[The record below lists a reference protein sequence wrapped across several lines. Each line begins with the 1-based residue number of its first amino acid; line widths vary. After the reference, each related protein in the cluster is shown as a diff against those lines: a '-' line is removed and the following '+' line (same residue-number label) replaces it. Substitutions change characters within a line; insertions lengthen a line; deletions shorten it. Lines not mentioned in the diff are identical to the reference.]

1 MSTEL
6 NTSDPE
12 IATAHFTAPYGPLLE
27 ALTLAQ
33 HGTTIALS
41 PAQECVLIEAD
52 TEGLTLRTHDWE
64 TAVSVEVPAA
74 TVTRTG
80 ASLLPLVQLKRALAA
95 MVAGETKATAAR
107 TTITLA
113 GDLLI
118 TDHLIVPVDPHPV
131 GEFTPAP
138 MPAPVAATVDAADL
152 YRQLQRVIPAACT
165 DDSLRTLTGVQM
177 TLTARTLTLTGT
189 DRYRVAVADVPAT
202 PDPDHPRTTTADPL
216 TALPPARVMTRL
228 SKHLK
233 TLTGP
238 VGIAYGTPGLTLTTD
253 TATIT
258 VRDLEGALPDLTKL
272 FPNADTVGSTLALD
286 RATTQRA
293 VKKCRA
299 MITAKGGTWH
309 TPVTLRWDDDGCLTL
324 APRIGEPDEIA
335 RIKGM
340 AIPTTT
346 LAGTTPTAREI
357 HVKPAYLADALDA
370 LAGADTITLHLRDQ
384 EEPRAAER
392 PLLLTAG
399 PRPSDREFAYLLMP
413 VRVS

>member
-1 MSTEL
+1 MSGI
-6 NTSDPE
+6 SE
-12 IATAHFTAPYGPLLE
+12 IAHAHFTAPYGPLLE

-33 HGTTIALS
+33 YGTTTALS
-41 PAQECVLIEAD
+41 PAQECVLVEAD
-52 TEGLTLRTHDWE
+52 TEGLTLRTYDWE

-95 MVAGETKATAAR
+95 MVAGETKAAAAR

-118 TDHLIVPVDPHPV
+118 TDHLTVPLDPHPV
-131 GEFTPAP
+131 GEYTPAP
-138 MPAPVAATVDAADL
+138 MPAPIAATVDAADL
-152 YRQLQRVIPAACT
+152 HRQLQRVIPAACT
-165 DDSLRTLTGVQM
+165 DDTLPTLTGVQM
-177 TLTARTLTLTGT
+177 VLTAQTLTLTGT
-189 DRYRVAVADVPAT
+189 DRYRVAVADLPAT
-202 PDPDHPRTTTADPL
+202 PHPDHPRTTSADPDPL

-258 VRDLEGALPDLTKL
+258 VRDLTGTLPDLTKM
-272 FPNADTVGSTLALD
+272 FPDTVHSTLTLD
-286 RATTQRA
+286 RATTLRA
-293 VKKCRA
+293 IKKCKA

-309 TPVTLRWDDDGCLTL
+309 TPVTLRWDDDGRLTL
-324 APRIGEPDEIA
+324 APRIGRPDEIA
-335 RIKGM
+335 RIKGVP
-340 AIPTTT
+340 IPTTT
-346 LAGTTPTAREI
+346 LAGTTPTTRDV
-357 HVKPAYLADALDA
+357 HVTPRYLGDALDA

-384 EEPRAAER
+384 EEHRTALR
-392 PLLLTAG
+392 PLLLTSG
-399 PRPSDREFAYLLMP
+399 PCPTSREFAYLLMP
-413 VRVS
+413 VRVP